1 MLTKQHQ
8 QAYSEFYSSTHKN
21 EFLDTKTEV
30 LVGLAASIATDC
42 LPCTQYYLQQAKK
55 AGISKG
61 EISEVLAKVMA
72 IAAGQKRLQ
81 TEKVFADNGI
91 NLDDF

>member
-8 QAYSEFYSSTHKN
+8 QAYSKFYSSTHNN
-21 EFLDTKTEV
+21 EFLDAKTET
-30 LVGLAASIATDC
+30 LIGLAASIATDC
-42 LPCTQYYLQQAKK
+42 LPCTNYYLQQAQKN
-55 AGISKG
+55 GITKG

-81 TEKVFADNGI
+81 TEKVFIDNGF
-91 NLDDF
+91 NFDEP